1 MVKIFFVY
9 IYKVFLEFFSIT
21 NILII
26 FSEKKKFF
34 ILFFLLLFVIFLET
48 FSLNLIYDIAQ
59 FSLNVNKNIEDKY
72 YFFKYLNLP
81 KENTL
86 IIGLIF
92 FLTFVFLKNIFVMFV
107 TIFKNKFIFDTQ
119 KKVTLALHEKYI
131 NQKYDF
137 FIKKNSSELISN
149 INNNINILIRT
160 YDSIFSIVMEAILIF
175 CFLFYLFLL
184 NPYTT
189 VYFFLLIFFLFG
201 SYILFSKKKII
212 VLSNQRLSL
221 NSLILKNLQ
230 QSFGN
235 FREVLIYK
243 CQKFFTTD
251 LQNNLIKFTDNLK
264 ITNNLQQLTRVFLE
278 QTFIISIIILFFF
291 NAINQPRSDI
301 SDFYVTLSIYAY
313 AFIRIL
319 PSLNKLITETQS
331 YLYNKL
337 FVKKIYED
345 VYYLNSDLVYLS
357 KNLRVES
364 SIEIKNLT
372 FFFKAVK
379 SPVLENVNIDIS
391 VNEKIGLIGKSG
403 VGKSTFL
410 NILMGFLKPSSGQIL
425 VDNQNIDKNLL
436 GWQSKIGYVSQST
449 FILDDTLK
457 ANITFEQN
465 PSLIDYNQLAY
476 AIKFSGLEVFSSNLP
491 DGENSLLGE
500 KGSKISGGEMQ
511 RIGLARALYK
521 NPEIFILDEFTSSLD
536 IKTELDILE
545 NISLIKKIFIIASHR
560 RSAFKDCNKIY
571 EISNRRIH
579 LLK

>member
-1 MVKIFFVY
+1 MVKIFFIY

-34 ILFFLLLFVIFLET
+34 LLFFFLLFVIFLET

-92 FLTFVFLKNIFVMFV
+92 FLTFIFFKNIFVIFV

-119 KKVTLALHEKYI
+119 KKTTLALHAKYI
-131 NQKYDF
+131 NQNYDF
-137 FIKKNSSELISN
+137 FINKNSSELISN

-160 YDSIFSIVMEAILIF
+160 YDSIFSIIMEAILIF

-201 SYILFSKKKII
+201 SYILFSNKKII

-278 QTFIISIIILFFF
+278 QTFIISIIVLFFF
-291 NAINQPRSDI
+291 
-301 SDFYVTLSIYAY
+301 
-313 AFIRIL
+313 
-319 PSLNKLITETQS
+319 TQS
-331 YLYNKL
+331 
-337 FVKKIYED
+337 I
-345 VYYLNSDLVYLS
+345 
-357 KNLRVES
+357 NLDQ
-364 SIEIKNLT
+364 I
-372 FFFKAVK
+372 F
-379 SPVLENVNIDIS
+379 
-391 VNEKIGLIGKSG
+391 LI
-403 VGKSTFL
+403 F
-410 NILMGFLKPSSGQIL
+410 M
-425 VDNQNIDKNLL
+425 
-436 GWQSKIGYVSQST
+436 
-449 FILDDTLK
+449 
-457 ANITFEQN
+457 
-465 PSLIDYNQLAY
+465 SL
-476 AIKFSGLEVFSSNLP
+476 
-491 DGENSLLGE
+491 
-500 KGSKISGGEMQ
+500 
-511 RIGLARALYK
+511 
-521 NPEIFILDEFTSSLD
+521 
-536 IKTELDILE
+536 
-545 NISLIKKIFIIASHR
+545 
-560 RSAFKDCNKIY
+560 
-571 EISNRRIH
+571 
-579 LLK
+579 

>member
-1 MVKIFFVY
+1 
-9 IYKVFLEFFSIT
+9 
-21 NILII
+21 
-26 FSEKKKFF
+26 
-34 ILFFLLLFVIFLET
+34 
-48 FSLNLIYDIAQ
+48 
-59 FSLNVNKNIEDKY
+59 
-72 YFFKYLNLP
+72 
-81 KENTL
+81 
-86 IIGLIF
+86 
-92 FLTFVFLKNIFVMFV
+92 
-107 TIFKNKFIFDTQ
+107 
-119 KKVTLALHEKYI
+119 
-131 NQKYDF
+131 
-137 FIKKNSSELISN
+137 
-149 INNNINILIRT
+149 
-160 YDSIFSIVMEAILIF
+160 MEAILIF

-212 VLSNQRLSL
+212 VLSNERLSL

-251 LQNNLIKFTDNLK
+251 LANNLIKFTDNLK

-291 NAINQPRSDI
+291 YVINQTRSDI

-372 FFFKAVK
+372 FFFKAAK

-403 VGKSTFL
+403 AGKSTFL
-410 NILMGFLKPSSGQIL
+410 NILMGFLKPASGQIL